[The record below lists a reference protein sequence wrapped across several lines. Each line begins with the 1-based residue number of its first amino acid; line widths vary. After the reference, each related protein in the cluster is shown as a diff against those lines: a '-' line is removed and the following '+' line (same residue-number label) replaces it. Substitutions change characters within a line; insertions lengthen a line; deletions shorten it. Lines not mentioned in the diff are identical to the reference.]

1 MLGNSVWSVMESV
14 VWIQL
19 DDSLFILQAF
29 LFSHINVKISKF
41 TLRPT
46 GSVLYILCFLRV
58 DFFFGGGP

>member
-46 GSVLYILCFLRV
+46 GFGALYSKCFLRV
-58 DFFFGGGP
+58 DFCFFGP

>member
-19 DDSLFILQAF
+19 GDSLFIFQAF
-29 LFSHINVKISKF
+29 LFSHINVKILKF